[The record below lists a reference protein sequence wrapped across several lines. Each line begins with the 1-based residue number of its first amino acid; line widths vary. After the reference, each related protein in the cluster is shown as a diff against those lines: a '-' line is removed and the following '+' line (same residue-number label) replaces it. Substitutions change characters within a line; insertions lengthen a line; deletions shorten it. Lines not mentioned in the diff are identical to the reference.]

1 MGGGCRCEMVEE
13 MMPKLVAVE
22 GDTAVET
29 STAKLQAD
37 TNQTG
42 SWQLLM
48 SNVLT
53 GAKVSV
59 GGKSV
64 EISAEAKWIYVGG
77 TAGSPPVPVM
87 ASDQA
92 QLIGTSMV
100 LTDSGD
106 AILLDGDEA
115 TGMLDSDNKI
125 AVAASQKILSTD

>member
-1 MGGGCRCEMVEE
+1 
-13 MMPKLVAVE
+13 MPKPVAVE

-48 SNVLT
+48 SNNVLR

-59 GGKSV
+59 GGKAV
-64 EISAEAKWIYVGG
+64 EISAEATWMYVGG
-77 TAGSPPVPVM
+77 TAGTPPVPVPVV

-92 QLIGTSMV
+92 QIRGTSTV

-106 AILLDGDEA
+106 PILLDGDQA
-115 TGMLDSDNKI
+115 TGMLDSGDKI
-125 AVAASQKILSTD
+125 SVVTSQEILSTD

>member
-1 MGGGCRCEMVEE
+1 
-13 MMPKLVAVE
+13 MPKLVAVE
-22 GDTAVET
+22 GDTVVET

-48 SNVLT
+48 STVLT
-53 GAKVSV
+53 GSKVSA
-59 GGKSV
+59 GGKLV
-64 EISAEAKWIYVGG
+64 EISAMAQWMYVGG

-92 QLIGTSMV
+92 QLRGTSTV

-115 TGMLDSDNKI
+115 TGMLDSGNKI
-125 AVAASQKILSTD
+125 AVAASQQILSTD

>member
-1 MGGGCRCEMVEE
+1 
-13 MMPKLVAVE
+13 MPKPVAVE

-53 GAKVSV
+53 GAKISV
-59 GGKSV
+59 GGKAV
-64 EISAEAKWIYVGG
+64 EISAEATWMYVGG
-77 TAGSPPVPVM
+77 TAGTPPVPVV

-92 QLIGTSMV
+92 QLRGTSTV

-106 AILLDGDEA
+106 PILLDGDQA
-115 TGMLDSDNKI
+115 TGMLDSGNKI
-125 AVAASQKILSTD
+125 SVAVSQQILSTD